1 MRMSKLYMPTI
12 KEDPTNADVISN
24 KLLVRAGMVRQLVSG
39 VYSYMPLGNR
49 VLKNIERIVRE
60 EQDAAGFQEVLMS
73 ALQPRELWEKS
84 GRWADFG
91 PEMFKLEDRKG
102 REFCLGPTHEEYFTN
117 FIKNELNSYKQ
128 LPLIIYQI
136 QNKYRDE
143 RRPRAGL
150 IRGREFLM
158 KDAYN
163 FDADE
168 EGMKKSYDEVWE
180 SYNKIFNRLGFDY
193 KVVQGDSG
201 NMGGKVS
208 HEFIAITTGGEAQI
222 AFCKKCDYAVTDEIA
237 ECITNEYNETDEIL
251 EVEKVYTPNVKTIQ
265 ELNEYFNLPKKK
277 FVKTLLYK
285 TPDDVIAIMIPGDRE
300 LNIVKLSKYLNQHLD
315 SIEMLG
321 ENEIYNLTGSFLGFV
336 GPFGLKESVRLIIDS
351 RVKSMKNFIVGA
363 NEKNYHLKNVNI
375 TNELE
380 CEISDDLLNIRESDI
395 CPACGSEIYIHS
407 GIEIGN
413 IFQLGTK
420 YSEALDATYLD
431 KFGKAQ
437 YFWMGSHGIGVS
449 RIIAALVEQ
458 NHDDKGI
465 IWPLCVA
472 PYKAIVSI
480 INIKNNEMLELGNR
494 IYDELTKN
502 GIDVLID
509 DRKERAGVKFSEMDL
524 IGIPLR
530 IVIGRKA
537 NEGIVEFS
545 TRKDME
551 KEEITSSEAIK
562 RVIEA
567 VRNIK

>member
-12 KEDPTNADVISN
+12 KEDPTNADVISS

-49 VLKNIERIVRE
+49 VLKNVERIVRE

-73 ALQPRELWEKS
+73 ALQPRELWEQS

-168 EGMKKSYDEVWE
+168 EGMIKSYELVWD
-180 SYNKIFNRLGFDY
+180 SYIKIFDRLGFDY

-208 HEFIAITTGGEAQI
+208 HEFIAITSGGEAQI
-222 AFCKKCDYAVTDEIA
+222 AYCKNCDFAATDEVA
-237 ECITNEYNETDEIL
+237 ECITDEYNETADIFEI
-251 EVEKVYTPNVKTIQ
+251 EKVSTPNVKTIQ

-285 TPDDVIAIMIPGDRE
+285 TNEEVIAVMIPGD
-300 LNIVKLSKYLNQHLD
+300 I
-315 SIEMLG
+315 
-321 ENEIYNLTGSFLGFV
+321 
-336 GPFGLKESVRLIIDS
+336 
-351 RVKSMKNFIVGA
+351 IVGA
-363 NEKNYHLKNVNI
+363 NEIDYHLKNANI
-375 TNELE
+375 VDDFE
-380 CEISDDLLNIRESDI
+380 CEIAKDLLNARAGDTCPSCGAKIDI
-395 CPACGSEIYIHS
+395 NT

-420 YSEALDATYLD
+420 YSTALDATYLD
-431 KFGKAQ
+431 KNGKAQ
-437 YFWMGSHGIGVS
+437 HFWMGSHGIGVS

-458 NHDDKGI
+458 NHDDRGI

-472 PYKAIVSI
+472 PYKAIVTVVNS
-480 INIKNNEMLELGNR
+480 KNQEMTDLGNE
-494 IYDELTKN
+494 IYETLKKK
-502 GIDVLID
+502 GVEVLID

-530 IVIGRKA
+530 IVVGRKA
-537 NEGIVEFS
+537 NEEIVEYS

-551 KEEITSSEAIK
+551 KEEITSDEAIE
-562 RVIEA
+562 RVLKALEI
-567 VRNIK
+567 

>member
-1 MRMSKLYMPTI
+1 MPTI
-12 KEDPTNADVISN
+12 KEDPTNADVISS

-102 REFCLGPTHEEYFTN
+102 REFCLGPTHEEYFTD
-117 FIKNELNSYKQ
+117 FVKNELNSYKQ

-168 EGMKKSYDEVWE
+168 EGMKKSYLEVWK
-180 SYNKIFNRLGFDY
+180 SYEKIFDRLVFDY
-193 KVVQGDSG
+193 RVVQGDSG
-201 NMGGKVS
+201 NMGGNIS
-208 HEFIAITTGGEAQI
+208 HEFIAITSGGEAHI
-222 AFCKKCDYAVTDEIA
+222 AFCDKCDYAVTDEIA
-237 ECITNEYNETDEIL
+237 ECITNDYNEFEDIL
-251 EVEKVYTPNVKTIQ
+251 EIEKVSTPNIKTIK
-265 ELNEYFNLPKKK
+265 ELNEDFDLPKKK
-277 FVKTLLYK
+277 FIKTLLYK
-285 TPDDVIAIMIPGDRE
+285 TGKEVMAVMLPGDRE
-300 LNIVKLSKYLNQHLD
+300 LNIVKLSKYLDVHPD
-315 SIEMLG
+315 SIEMLE
-321 ENEIYNLTGSFLGFV
+321 ENEIYNLTGSILGFV

-351 RVKSMKNFIVGA
+351 RVKEMKNFIVGA
-363 NEKNYHLKNVNI
+363 NEKDCHLKNANI
-375 TNELE
+375 TDELE
-380 CEISDDLLNIRESDI
+380 CEIVKDLLNIKVGDI
-395 CPACGSEIYIHS
+395 CPICGSKIDIQT

-413 IFQLGTK
+413 IFQFGTK
-420 YSEALDATYLD
+420 YSKALEATFLD
-431 KFGKAQ
+431 KNGKAQ

-458 NHDDKGI
+458 NHDEKGI

-472 PYKAIVSI
+472 PYKAIVSV
-480 INIKNNEMLELGNR
+480 INIKNAEMLDLGNK
-494 IYDELTKN
+494 IYEELKGK

-530 IVIGRKA
+530 IVVGRKA
-537 NEGIVEFS
+537 VDNIVEFS

-551 KEEITSSEAIK
+551 KEEVTSEEAIEK
-562 RVIEA
+562 VIKA
-567 VRNIK
+567 VNNIK

>member
-12 KEDPTNADVISN
+12 KEDPTNADVISS

-49 VLKNIERIVRE
+49 VLKNVERIVRE

-73 ALQPRELWEKS
+73 ALQPRELWEQS

-168 EGMKKSYDEVWE
+168 EGMKKSYELVWD
-180 SYNKIFNRLGFDY
+180 SYIKIFDRLGFDY

-208 HEFIAITTGGEAQI
+208 HEFIAITSGGEAQI
-222 AFCKKCDYAVTDEIA
+222 AYCKNCDFAATDEVA
-237 ECITNEYNETDEIL
+237 ECITNEYNEIGDKLEI
-251 EVEKVYTPNVKTIQ
+251 EKVSTPNVKTIQ

-285 TPDDVIAIMIPGDRE
+285 ADEEVIAVMIPGDRE
-300 LNIVKLSKYLNQHLD
+300 LNLVKFSKFINVHPD
-315 SIEMLG
+315 SIEML
-321 ENEIYNLTGSFLGFV
+321 EEHEINKLTGSYLGFV
-336 GPFGLKESVRLIIDS
+336 GPFGLKESVRVIIDS
-351 RVKSMKNFIVGA
+351 RIKSMKNFIVGA
-363 NEKNYHLKNVNI
+363 NEIDYHLKNVNI
-375 TNELE
+375 PDDFE
-380 CEISDDLLNIRESDI
+380 CEIAKDLLNARVGDI
-395 CPACGSEIYIHS
+395 CPSCGEKIYINT

-420 YSEALDATYLD
+420 YSKALDATYLD
-431 KFGKAQ
+431 KNGKAQ
-437 YFWMGSHGIGVS
+437 HFWMGSHGIGVS

-458 NHDDKGI
+458 NHDDRGI

-472 PYKAIVSI
+472 PYKAIVTVVNS
-480 INIKNNEMLELGNR
+480 KNQEMTDLGNE
-494 IYDELTKN
+494 IYETLKKKGVDA
-502 GIDVLID
+502 LID
-509 DRKERAGVKFSEMDL
+509 DRRERAGVKFSEMDL

-530 IVIGRKA
+530 IVVGRKA
-537 NEGIVEFS
+537 NEKIVEYS
-545 TRKDME
+545 TRKNME
-551 KEEITSSEAIK
+551 KEEITSDEAIE
-562 RVIEA
+562 RVLKALEI
-567 VRNIK
+567 